1 MHHSSPTHSV
11 ADLRAAGPR
20 RGKEGDE
27 ILEGRA
33 FVDGDDVGARHR
45 DVVDRLLAEMEK
57 VAQHLAFDGRQVA
70 DDAAAAAL
78 GALLLGLVDRLLDLF
93 AQAWL
98 AISAKQQGF
107 EAGQQAGSTRS
118 EEHTSELQ
126 SLMSISYAGFC
137 FKKKNKKQNT
147 RPNT

>member
-1 MHHSSPTHSV
+1 
-11 ADLRAAGPR
+11 
-20 RGKEGDE
+20 
-27 ILEGRA
+27 
-33 FVDGDDVGARHR
+33 
-45 DVVDRLLAEMEK
+45 MEK

-107 EAGQQAGSTRS
+107 EAGQQAGSTVLFRS
-118 EEHTSELQ
+118 VRR
-126 SLMSISYAGFC
+126 SLVVGHDGASILVGVLTLVLKIGRASC
-137 FKKKNKKQNT
+137 RERVCQ
-147 RPNT
+147 